1 VADQAKDQ
9 AKDQPKN
16 GIIEI
21 DHLLTAVQDAQRA
34 GEDFERLGFT
44 VTPLS
49 VITAMGLSNRLVLLS
64 PLSDGAANF
73 VELMALNDPAAA
85 NAAMRQLLEGP
96 ESVRSM
102 VMTSRDAETTRS
114 ALIAE
119 GYEPGEVHK
128 LQRVWE
134 LPSGEQLHLA
144 FDVLL
149 PLPAP
154 FAFNVC
160 QYRTLQHYLRPQWR
174 EHPNGA
180 VSLVS
185 VHCVEEQ
192 PRKAIG
198 YFEKLFGKRAERE
211 SDGSLSITPGKVKL
225 VVHAPAQFAAAFGI
239 EPPRPGGYAGYSIN
253 VEDLGRT
260 TALLRARGI
269 DFVDLGAAGA
279 VVGPAAAHGNALRF
293 VG

>member
-1 VADQAKDQ
+1 VTDRAEDNA
-9 AKDQPKN
+9 KN
-16 GIIEI
+16 GIFEI
-21 DHLLTAVQDAQRA
+21 DHLLTAVRDAQRA

-49 VITAMGLSNRLVLLS
+49 VIAAMGVSNRLVLLS
-64 PLSDGAANF
+64 PLTDGAANF
-73 VELMALNDPAAA
+73 VELMALHDSAAA
-85 NAAMRQLLEGP
+85 NAAMRRLLEGP

-102 VMTSRDAETTRS
+102 VMASRDAETTRS
-114 ALIAE
+114 ALAAE

-134 LPSGEQLHLA
+134 LPGGEKLHLA

-160 QYRTLQHYLRPQWR
+160 QYRTLQHYLRPRWR
-174 EHPNGA
+174 AHPNGA

-185 VHCVEEQ
+185 VHCVDPQ
-192 PRKAIG
+192 PREATG
-198 YFEKLFGKRAERE
+198 YYEKLFGKRAERE

-225 VVHAPAQFAAAFGI
+225 VVHMPAQFAAAFGT
-239 EPPRPGGYAGYSIN
+239 EPPRPGGYAGYSIK
-253 VEDLGRT
+253 VEDPGRA
-260 TALLRARGI
+260 TALLRARGVEPI
-269 DFVDLGAAGA
+269 DLGAAG
-279 VVGPAAAHGNALRF
+279 VVVRPQAAHGNALRF

>member
-1 VADQAKDQ
+1 MADQTT
-9 AKDQPKN
+9 N

-21 DHLLTAVQDAQRA
+21 DHLLTAVRDAERA

-49 VITAMGLSNRLVLLS
+49 VIAAMGVANRLVLLT
-64 PLSDGAANF
+64 PLGDGTANF
-73 VELMALNDPAAA
+73 VELMALYDPATA
-85 NAAMRQLLEGP
+85 NTAMQQLLEGQ
-96 ESVRSM
+96 ESIRSM
-102 VMTSRDAETTRS
+102 VMTSRDAEATRS
-114 ALIAE
+114 ALVAA

-134 LPSGEQLHLA
+134 LPSGEKLNLA

-174 EHPNGA
+174 EHRNGA
-180 VSLVS
+180 LSLVS
-185 VHCVEEQ
+185 VHCVAAE
-192 PRKAIG
+192 PRAAMG
-198 YFEKLFGKRAERE
+198 YYEKLFGKLAEHA
-211 SDGSLSITPGKVKL
+211 SDESLSITPGDVKL
-225 VVHAPAQFAAAFGI
+225 MVHTPAQFTATFGL
-239 EPPRPGGYAGYSIN
+239 EPPRPEGYAGYSIK
-253 VEDLGRT
+253 VADLGRT
-260 TALLRARGI
+260 TDLLRSRG
-269 DFVDLGAAGA
+269 VDLVDLRSAAI
-279 VVGPAAAHGNALRF
+279 VRPEAAHGNVLRF